1 MAASAASG
9 FPAFS
14 ARRMRACP
22 SCERRRPSAAT
33 WENSRA
39 PSVHDTVS
47 SLSDARS
54 GLRVTAAMLVTD
66 EIDRE
71 VYADRASV
79 TAAAADDEELSEKS
93 AAADRA
99 D

>member
-1 MAASAASG
+1 M
-9 FPAFS
+9 
-14 ARRMRACP
+14 
-22 SCERRRPSAAT
+22 
-33 WENSRA
+33 
-39 PSVHDTVS
+39 
-47 SLSDARS
+47 
-54 GLRVTAAMLVTD
+54 TAAMLVTD

-71 VYADRASV
+71 VYAGRASV